1 MEIQADEEAKAFA
14 NILIDMV
21 LNGIKFKHQE
31 LAAVVI
37 FQQSIKPIPKPVPE
51 DPNKKEK

>member
-1 MEIQADEEAKAFA
+1 MKIQADKEAKAFA

-31 LAAVVI
+31 LAAVVM
-37 FQQSIKPIPKPVPE
+37 FQQSG
-51 DPNKKEK
+51 